1 MQNGVFISF
10 YKELVKNGFPSA
22 LISSIDYLWTNLLW
36 IVLLFLIPISLG
48 FILFIFFYS
57 TVDLK
62 VLIASQ
68 IIFMILVLIL
78 TNFSVVLIIV
88 ALSLFIGILWERK
101 TFEPEKN
108 DFSTGYSLI
117 NSRLWLMAVFLCV
130 GIFFIMYMNSQVYD
144 QEIIKSN
151 KELMMSMMPQVNDV
165 KKQQKS
171 EITGLTEDFKYVLTA
186 RYDSMNEDVKTQC
199 KTLYEGMTQSLDS
212 YRDRTIQKIDQQE
225 LGVSEEEILNN
236 FPFFKVLDQITPVL
250 IALSGFAFFTVFNP
264 IIGVFGG
271 VFYSLIKRRQKIN
284 TLSNIHGTAI

>member
-57 TVDLK
+57 TIDLK

-68 IIFMILVLIL
+68 IIFMVLVLIL
-78 TNFSVVLIIV
+78 TNFSIVLMIV
-88 ALSLFIGILWERK
+88 ALSLFIGILWEKK
-101 TFEPEKN
+101 TFEPAKN

-117 NSRLWLMAVFLCV
+117 NARLWLMAVFLCV

-144 QEIIKSN
+144 QEILNSN
-151 KELMMSMMPQVNDV
+151 KELMLSMMPQMEDV
-165 KKQQKS
+165 KEGQKKD
-171 EITGLTEDFKYVLTA
+171 ITELTEGFKYVLTA
-186 RYDSMNEDVKTQC
+186 RYDSMGEDVKTQC
-199 KTLYEGMTQSLDS
+199 KPLYEGMTQSLDS
-212 YRDRTIQKIDQQE
+212 YRDRTIQKIEQQE
-225 LGVSEEEILNN
+225 LGANEEEILSS
-236 FPFFKVLDQITPVL
+236 FPFFNVINQITPVL
-250 IALSGFAFFTVFNP
+250 IALSGFAFFTIFNP
-264 IIGVFGG
+264 IMGVFGG
-271 VFYSLIKRRQKIN
+271 VFYSLIKRRQKTN